1 LFDRSTSFETLFH
14 GSFTS
19 VQVRIDLLFRE
30 KRIEEEEEEEE
41 KKETENDDGVL
52 KKKQ

>member
-30 KRIEEEEEEEE
+30 KRIEEEEEEE